1 VGIASVAA
9 CAEAP
14 PERSIDDFLQEFTD
28 EWVRMDPD
36 LAVRAQYFDGGE
48 QDRLSR
54 RLTPATVAWKR
65 DRIQLARE
73 GLAELGTF
81 DADSLTDGQLLS
93 ADVMRWQ
100 LQSLV
105 ASEPYL
111 DYEFPLQQF
120 NGVNVTVPSALTV
133 VHPVRNEREAE
144 NYAARLRQVD
154 DRMDEATAESQRLAA
169 RGVLPPRFILESTIA
184 QMEQFIAPSPA
195 ENPLVTVFATKMQAA
210 KLAASTQETLL
221 RDAISVVEGEVY
233 SAWQKA
239 ISTLRAQISSA
250 TDDAGLW
257 RFGDGADLYAD
268 RLRFFTTTSLSAEE
282 IHQTGIDE
290 VSRIEA
296 EMDQRLRELG
306 YEDGSVR
313 DRVAQLEADV
323 AYPNTDKGRAAIMA
337 DIDDILADAL
347 VRTQSLFDVRP
358 ESPVVAEPYPEFMW
372 ATAAARYNPPPPD
385 GSRPGIFQV
394 PLRPNRLTKL
404 GLRTIVYHESVPGHH
419 FQIALAVENPDLPAF
434 RRINALGFI
443 SASAEGWALYG
454 ERLAA
459 EAGWYDGDVVGL
471 IGQLNDALWRA
482 RRLVVD
488 TGLHAMGW
496 SRQQAID
503 YGIEASEVERYVIW
517 PGQACSYMIGQ
528 LRIVELR
535 ERARDTLGERFSI
548 QEFHNLVLGL
558 GVVPLTVLE
567 QEVDAYISRISVR

>member
-347 VRTQSLFDVRP
+347 GPYTVALRRAAGVPGRCRTVSGIHVGNGCRAVQS
-358 ESPVVAEPYPEFMW
+358 
-372 ATAAARYNPPPPD
+372 AAAGRIPPGHLSDASPTQPPD
-385 GSRPGIFQV
+385 QIGPSHDRLPRERPGTSLSDRPGCGESRPSCLQAHQRTGV
-394 PLRPNRLTKL
+394 HLR
-404 GLRTIVYHESVPGHH
+404 
-419 FQIALAVENPDLPAF
+419 Q
-434 RRINALGFI
+434 
-443 SASAEGWALYG
+443 
-454 ERLAA
+454 
-459 EAGWYDGDVVGL
+459 
-471 IGQLNDALWRA
+471 
-482 RRLVVD
+482 
-488 TGLHAMGW
+488 
-496 SRQQAID
+496 
-503 YGIEASEVERYVIW
+503 
-517 PGQACSYMIGQ
+517 C
-528 LRIVELR
+528 
-535 ERARDTLGERFSI
+535 
-548 QEFHNLVLGL
+548 
-558 GVVPLTVLE
+558 
-567 QEVDAYISRISVR
+567 

>member
-1 VGIASVAA
+1 
-9 CAEAP
+9 
-14 PERSIDDFLQEFTD
+14 
-28 EWVRMDPD
+28 
-36 LAVRAQYFDGGE
+36 
-48 QDRLSR
+48 
-54 RLTPATVAWKR
+54 
-65 DRIQLARE
+65 
-73 GLAELGTF
+73 
-81 DADSLTDGQLLS
+81 
-93 ADVMRWQ
+93 
-100 LQSLV
+100 
-105 ASEPYL
+105 
-111 DYEFPLQQF
+111 
-120 NGVNVTVPSALTV
+120 
-133 VHPVRNEREAE
+133 
-144 NYAARLRQVD
+144 
-154 DRMDEATAESQRLAA
+154 
-169 RGVLPPRFILESTIA
+169 
-184 QMEQFIAPSPA
+184 
-195 ENPLVTVFATKMQAA
+195 
-210 KLAASTQETLL
+210 
-221 RDAISVVEGEVY
+221 
-233 SAWQKA
+233 
-239 ISTLRAQISSA
+239 
-250 TDDAGLW
+250 
-257 RFGDGADLYAD
+257 
-268 RLRFFTTTSLSAEE
+268 
-282 IHQTGIDE
+282 
-290 VSRIEA
+290 
-296 EMDQRLRELG
+296 
-306 YEDGSVR
+306 
-313 DRVAQLEADV
+313 VAQLEADV

-385 GSRPGIFQV
+385 GSRPGIFQM